1 MSGTITLIA
10 QTSETNSTNPVP
22 SRQVTAGDIPA
33 LSELFFRA
41 YASTP
46 AAMSKEDAGKI
57 IQGVFDGEYGPF
69 LPEASPVVE
78 DDSGEVIAAAIVLE
92 QRKGEDLPAAPYLF
106 ELFTAS
112 SHRRQGLAEQLVRE
126 AMTKLY
132 NQGYEEVSLRIAED
146 NSAALALYLTLDF
159 NRWFPDS
166 DDL

>member
-10 QTSETNSTNPVP
+10 QTSETSSTNPVP
-22 SRQVTAGDIPA
+22 SRQVTAEDIPA
-33 LSELFFRA
+33 LSGLFHHA
-41 YASTP
+41 YASSS
-46 AAMSKEDAGKI
+46 AAMSEEEARKI

-69 LPEASPVVE
+69 LPDASPVVE
-78 DDSGEVIAAAIVLE
+78 DDNGQVIAAALVLE
-92 QRKGEDLPAAPYLF
+92 QRKGGHLPAAPYLF

-112 SHRRQGLAEQLVRE
+112 SHRRRGLAEQLVRE

-159 NRWFPDS
+159 NRWIPDS